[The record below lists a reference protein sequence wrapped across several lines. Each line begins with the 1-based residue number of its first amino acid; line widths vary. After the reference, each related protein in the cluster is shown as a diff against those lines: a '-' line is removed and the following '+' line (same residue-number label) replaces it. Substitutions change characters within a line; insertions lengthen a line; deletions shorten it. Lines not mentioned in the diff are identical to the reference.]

1 MKNIKNKATDTKL
14 PSLKDWGD
22 IPKDNI
28 DLNYIYK
35 IFFEKTNSE
44 VQTLFNGIVAIEYVD
59 ALRWMPARPF
69 SYYIKGFIDFILNKH
84 YAGIDANDAAYSF
97 LRLIK
102 EKVDSNKSSLLPLK
116 YEIISTIDFIISNQD
131 YFRLVDDEESY
142 KIYQYIKSNL

>member
-14 PSLKDWGD
+14 PFLKDWGD

-44 VQTLFNGIVAIEYVD
+44 IQTLFNGIVAIEYVD
-59 ALRWMPARPF
+59 ALLWMPTRPF
-69 SYYIKGFIDFILNKH
+69 SYYIKGFIELILNKH

-102 EKVDSNKSSLLPLK
+102 EKVDSNKSSILPLK
-116 YEIISTIDFIISNQD
+116 DEIISTLDFIIINQD